1 MGAFE
6 TLLMGILKLNER
18 IACVHLKCCYLVLKN
33 SINFRFDKLSVR

>member
-6 TLLMGILKLNER
+6 TLLMGVIKFGER
-18 IACVHLKCCYLVLKN
+18 IACVRLKCWYLVLKN